1 MKTIKT
7 LIPQFE
13 KVFFHLAKWWLKIFL
28 KTSLNVN
35 YEMKVLD
42 NYSQFLAMPLMFP
55 FLLFCS
61 RFMWPGPW
69 YEGWEHCWFPDHC
82 FLICYGRGTT
92 WGKTE
97 WQQKLDTLWPAC
109 VSHMLICRP
118 WRLKCVFWL
127 FEVKFSGKTSHD
139 WLEKR
144 LEARADWKR
153 SWEGGECG

>member
-13 KVFFHLAKWWLKIFL
+13 KSTQFCTLPNSDSKYFL

-61 RFMWPGPW
+61 GFM
-69 YEGWEHCWFPDHC
+69 
-82 FLICYGRGTT
+82 
-92 WGKTE
+92 
-97 WQQKLDTLWPAC
+97 
-109 VSHMLICRP
+109 
-118 WRLKCVFWL
+118 
-127 FEVKFSGKTSHD
+127 
-139 WLEKR
+139 
-144 LEARADWKR
+144 
-153 SWEGGECG
+153 